1 MNSQPQTAAE
11 RHGRTGAETAT
22 GLVLTLVAHGV
33 VLAFALVGSMSEPAA
48 APPAPVVIEAE
59 LLKWGEVMPKDG
71 QLPWIANPEPA
82 EKPEE
87 PEEVKPEEPKEV
99 APPDEETVALKPLPE
114 EPKKPKKETLE
125 QQPKKEEKP
134 KVTATQPYRG
144 ETNPLRPTN
153 NLPVMGSSQGFQG
166 GTSLSA
172 QAVSNQ
178 MARITAQL
186 QRALRAPAGIP
197 PGECRTLS
205 ATVYVRVTV
214 QGRIS
219 TCDIKASSGNGL
231 FDGAVRTM
239 CSRYSMGQSRLDL
252 NSITDAGL
260 RQSIEKSGFNSQIKC
275 Q

>member
-1 MNSQPQTAAE
+1 MSRHLTTAE
-11 RHGRTGAETAT
+11 RHGKTGAELAT
-22 GLVLTLVAHGV
+22 GLLLTAFAHGL
-33 VLAFALVGSMSEPAA
+33 VLFFALAAPGNEPAA
-48 APPAPVVIEAE
+48 AAPAPVVIEAE

-87 PEEVKPEEPKEV
+87 PEEVKPEEPKET

-114 EPKKPKKETLE
+114 EPKKPRKETLE
-125 QQPKKEEKP
+125 QQPKKETP
-134 KVTATQPYRG
+134 KETSPRPYRG

-153 NLPVMGSSQGFQG
+153 NLPVLGSANGFQG

-172 QAVSNQ
+172 QAISNQ

-186 QRALRAPAGIP
+186 QRALRAPAGLS

-219 TCDIKASSGNGL
+219 TCDIRSSSGNAL

-260 RQSIEKSGFNSQIKC
+260 REQIEKAGFNSQIKC

>member
-1 MNSQPQTAAE
+1 MSDHPQSAAE
-11 RHGRTGAETAT
+11 RHGRTGAEMAT
-22 GLVLTLVAHGV
+22 GLMLTLVAHGV
-33 VLAFALVGSMSEPAA
+33 VLAFALMGSMSEPAA

-125 QQPKKEEKP
+125 QQPKKEQP

-153 NLPVMGSSQGFQG
+153 NLPVMGSSSGFQG

-172 QAVSNQ
+172 QAVNNQ

-219 TCDIKASSGNGL
+219 TCDIKSSSGNAL

>member
-1 MNSQPQTAAE
+1 MSDQPQSAAE

-22 GLVLTLVAHGV
+22 GIVLTLLAHAV
-33 VLAFALVGSMSEPAA
+33 VLGFALVGSMSEPAA
-48 APPAPVVIEAE
+48 APSAPVVIEAE
-59 LLKWGEVMPKDG
+59 LLKWGEIMPKDG
-71 QLPWIANPEPA
+71 QLPWIANPAPA
-82 EKPEE
+82 EKLEE
-87 PEEVKPEEPKEV
+87 PEPIKPEQPKEV

-125 QQPKKEEKP
+125 QQPEKVKP
-134 KVTATQPYRG
+134 KVTTPTPYRG

-153 NLPVMGSSQGFQG
+153 NLPVMGSSSGHQG

-172 QAVSNQ
+172 SAVANQ

-197 PGECRTLS
+197 PGECRTL
-205 ATVYVRVTV
+205 ATTVYVRVTV

-219 TCDIKASSGNGL
+219 TCDIKSPSGNAL

-239 CSRYSMGQSRLDL
+239 CSRYSMGASRLDL